1 MSHTDTATRAAGAW
15 LAVAAILLAGV
26 FAGHGP
32 IHPHMGTQMEKIA
45 AHPALWSIVHWAAAA
60 SLSSFA
66 VAGLIVLTARSRLT
80 EEWWTVSAW
89 AVVTVGGLWTMT
101 TAVAEATVV
110 ADAAASG
117 DLAIYEPWWAFSE
130 GKANGFAFLA
140 LAMAAIAANEA
151 RASGAAVPAWSSWV
165 AVAAGLG
172 AFLGWVLGMW
182 LGLEAGSLL
191 WAASSFVMALW
202 ILWFGLALAG
212 IVVGAHGRIAAKT
225 QP

>member
-1 MSHTDTATRAAGAW
+1 MSHTDSATRAAGVW
-15 LAVAAILLAGV
+15 LAVSAILLAGV
-26 FAGHGP
+26 FVGHGP
-32 IHPHMGTQMEKIA
+32 IHPDMGTQMERIA
-45 AHPALWSIVHWAAAA
+45 ASPLQWAIVHWAAAA
-60 SLSSFA
+60 SLSLFA
-66 VAGLIVLTARSRLT
+66 VAGLIILTARSRLT
-80 EEWWTVSAW
+80 EEWWTISAW

-101 TAVAEATVV
+101 TAVVEATVV

-151 RASGAAVPAWSSWV
+151 RASRAAVPAWSSWI

-172 AFLGWVLGMW
+172 AFLGWVIGMW
-182 LGLEAGSLL
+182 LGFEAGSLL

-202 ILWFGLALAG
+202 ILWFGLALSGAVVAG
-212 IVVGAHGRIAAKT
+212 RGRIAAKT

>member
-1 MSHTDTATRAAGAW
+1 MSHTDSATRAAGVW

-32 IHPHMGTQMEKIA
+32 IHPDMGVQMERIA
-45 AHPALWSIVHWAAAA
+45 AGPALWALVHWAAAA
-60 SLSSFA
+60 SLSLFA

-80 EEWWTVSAW
+80 EEWWTISAW

-110 ADAAASG
+110 AGAAAAG
-117 DLAIYEPWWAFSE
+117 NLAVYEPWWAFSE

-140 LAMAAIAANEA
+140 LAMVAIAANEA
-151 RASGAAVPAWSSWV
+151 RTGAAAVPAWSSWI

-172 AFLGWVLGMW
+172 AFLGWTIGMW
-182 LGLEAGSLL
+182 LGFEAGSLL
-191 WAASSFVMALW
+191 WAASSFVLALW
-202 ILWFGLALAG
+202 TLWFGLALAG
-212 IVVGAHGRIAAKT
+212 AVVGAHSRIAAKT
-225 QP
+225 